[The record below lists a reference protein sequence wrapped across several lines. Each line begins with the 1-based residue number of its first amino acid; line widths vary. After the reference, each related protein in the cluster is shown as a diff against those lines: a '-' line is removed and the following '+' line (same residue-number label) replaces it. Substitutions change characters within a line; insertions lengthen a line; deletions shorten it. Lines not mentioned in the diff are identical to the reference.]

1 MRRSDFN
8 TVPGLGAECPAEIS
22 LAMYRHMCEV
32 QAFEAGV
39 VEAVRGK
46 AIRVA
51 IYLSSGQEAAAA
63 ALSTTGA
70 REFLTF
76 TQHRA
81 HDIYLAFGG
90 DPAALRDELL
100 GRPTGTSGGRAGSN
114 CIQLHGD
121 GVAMFGHHGLIGE
134 NVPLGVGAA
143 LGAGRP
149 ALCVLGDGA
158 MEEDY
163 VLAAMGFAVTHAVP
177 VLFVCMDNDLSI
189 LTPTADRRSWDAT
202 RVVEAFGIPVA
213 DVADDPWTVRQ
224 QVLSLSARLPAFLN
238 VRVCRKYWHVG
249 AGDDG
254 PPEWDRLALVR
265 AELDRLGLGVEAT
278 RIEAETR
285 SAMERLWAP

>member
-1 MRRSDFN
+1 
-8 TVPGLGAECPAEIS
+8 
-22 LAMYRHMCEV
+22 
-32 QAFEAGV
+32 
-39 VEAVRGK
+39 
-46 AIRVA
+46 
-51 IYLSSGQEAAAA
+51 
-63 ALSTTGA
+63 
-70 REFLTF
+70 
-76 TQHRA
+76 
-81 HDIYLAFGG
+81 
-90 DPAALRDELL
+90 LRDELL
-100 GRPTGTSGGRAGSN
+100 GLPTGTSGGRAGSN

-143 LGAGRP
+143 LGSGRP
-149 ALCVLGDGA
+149 TLCVLGDGA

-163 VLAAMGFAVTHAVP
+163 VLAAMGFAVTHRLP

-189 LTPTADRRSWDAT
+189 LTATAARRSWDAA

-224 QVLSLSARLPAFLN
+224 QVQALAGRLPAFLN

-265 AELDRLGLGVEAT
+265 AELARLGLGADAE
-278 RIEAETR
+278 RIERDAGA
-285 SAMERLWAP
+285 AMEVLWAR